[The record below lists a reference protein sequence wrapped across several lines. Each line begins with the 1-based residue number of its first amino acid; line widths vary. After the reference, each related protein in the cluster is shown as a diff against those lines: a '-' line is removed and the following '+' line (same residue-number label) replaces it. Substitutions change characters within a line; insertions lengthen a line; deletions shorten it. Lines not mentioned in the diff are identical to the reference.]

1 MNTRGIKGSDDAD
14 KLIDNTSK
22 YTIEKSKQL
31 VSSVLLHACDIS
43 TSLRD
48 FPTSTHW
55 SDLLFEEF
63 FNQGDMEKAQ
73 NLEIS
78 MMCDRTTTNIAGG
91 QAGFIQFV
99 VMPIFN
105 QLSVICPEIL
115 KL

>member
-1 MNTRGIKGSDDAD
+1 MGPCYLLAG
-14 KLIDNTSK
+14 
-22 YTIEKSKQL
+22 L

-48 FPTSTHW
+48 FDLSIQW
-55 SDLLFEEF
+55 ADLLFEEF

-99 VMPIFN
+99 VLPIFY
-105 QLSVICPEIL
+105 QLGEICPEIQAL
-115 KL
+115 